1 MNVKN
6 ASTNISALQ
15 SDLQKMQAGSTAQT
29 NSVKNVDVL
38 LRTMEDNILKD
49 KANGGQR
56 QFIIF
61 VKTIEVAKRLS
72 EMLKIKAY
80 TCESLIGT
88 RGKYHKHEI
97 LLRFRKSKFKN
108 TYIELEKMFKIN
120 FSYISVFFN

>member
-72 EMLKIKAY
+72 EMLIKIKAY

-88 RGKYHKHEI
+88 RGKV
-97 LLRFRKSKFKN
+97 S
-108 TYIELEKMFKIN
+108 
-120 FSYISVFFN
+120 